1 MRTCIHGRDSG
12 KLSNSTKW
20 LEPSLKYY
28 LQLKT
33 KEGVGGRG
41 MGLRKGERQFA
52 QRWKRKCLKS
62 NYLSGHV
69 ETLEHRVDTD
79 P

>member
-1 MRTCIHGRDSG
+1 MRICIHGRDSG

-33 KEGVGGRG
+33 KDGVGGRG
-41 MGLRKGERQFA
+41 MGLGKGERQFA
-52 QRWKRKCLKS
+52 QRWKRKCLVNKC
-62 NYLSGHV
+62 LLGHA
-69 ETLEHRVDTD
+69 ETMEHRVDTI
-79 P
+79 